1 MRPTGA
7 DDWLFDADAYLQHS
21 PSEDWSEIPENE
33 RLTRTELDSGARAY
47 FEFWGNKDTNMHEFF
62 EHTNKTHDALKDCKV
77 NYSLYTYEQ
86 GKEDFFVKWSQ

>member
-1 MRPTGA
+1 MVAYITYMKINLNPLGA
-7 DDWLFDADAYLQHS
+7 SPGEITEILRGHGWKPEYGGYDFAYEWG
-21 PSEDWSEIPENE
+21 PN
-33 RLTRTELDSGARAY
+33 
-47 FEFWGNKDTNMHEFF
+47 WGNKDTNMHEFF